1 MRSPDPDF
9 SEAVELSMPRKE
21 CRMGPMSG
29 KLRWDELAGSVNNRR
44 DAFSVI
50 DLAVNDYAQVV
61 AETY

>member
-1 MRSPDPDF
+1 
-9 SEAVELSMPRKE
+9 MPRKE